1 MNIKYLIIGIV
12 FFILGIIMLIWN
24 IKEPLKYIENP
35 KEKIGADD
43 IVQHKKFYKNLNQHS
58 IIAYVAMII
67 LGIIFIYKGIT
78 GV

>member
-1 MNIKYLIIGIV
+1 MDITNLIIGIV
-12 FFILGIIMLIWN
+12 SFVLGIIILMWF
-24 IKEPLKYIENP
+24 IKKPIKFIENP

-43 IVQHKKFYKNLNQHS
+43 IVQDEKYNKNSNQEV
-58 IIAYVAMII
+58 IIACVAMII

>member
-1 MNIKYLIIGIV
+1 
-12 FFILGIIMLIWN
+12 MLIWF
-24 IKEPLKYIENP
+24 IKKPLKFIENP
-35 KEKIGADD
+35 KEKIWADD

>member
-1 MNIKYLIIGIV
+1 MDITNLIIGIV
-12 FFILGIIMLIWN
+12 FFILGIIMLIWTIRKP
-24 IKEPLKYIENP
+24 IKFIENP

-43 IVQHKKFYKNLNQHS
+43 IVQHEKFYKNLNQHS
-58 IIAYVAMII
+58 IITYVAMII